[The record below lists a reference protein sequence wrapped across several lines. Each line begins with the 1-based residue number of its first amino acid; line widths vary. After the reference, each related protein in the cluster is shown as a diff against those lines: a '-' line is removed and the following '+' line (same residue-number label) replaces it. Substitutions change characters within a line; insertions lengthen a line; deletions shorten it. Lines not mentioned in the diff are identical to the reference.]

1 MTTLTPDYTPRS
13 NTSKAL
19 LDQCGDVN
27 AEIDGIEPSL
37 EQLLILQ
44 HRALNDADNSSSSA
58 TNQQLDALSS
68 ETLVLY
74 RELIKRVCTIKSN
87 PEANDPK
94 YKPQVDRVDRRLKQA
109 IQKYQQVES
118 GFRKRTQDQMARQ
131 YRIVRADASEQE
143 VRAVVEDTSN
153 NQVFSQALMQ
163 SDRQGRARTAL
174 SAVQDRHSALVKIEQ
189 QIVELSQLFQ
199 DMDTLVVQ
207 QEDSVT
213 QIEEDGEKVAENIDK
228 GTEEICA
235 AVDTAR
241 KTRRRKWI
249 CLWIFVAII
258 VVISIVVLAY
268 VLISRTAR
276 EKSTH
281 R

>member
-1 MTTLTPDYTPRS
+1 MTTLTPDSTPRS
-13 NTSKAL
+13 NTSNAL

-37 EQLLILQ
+37 EQLRILQ
-44 HRALNDADNSSSSA
+44 HRALNDADNFSSSA

-131 YRIVRADASEQE
+131 YRIVRPDASEQE
-143 VRAVVEDTSN
+143 VRAAVEDTSN
-153 NQVFSQALMQ
+153 NQVFSQVLMQ
-163 SDRQGRARTAL
+163 SDRQGRARAAL
-174 SAVQDRHSALVKIEQ
+174 SAVQDRHNALVKIEQ

-199 DMDTLVVQ
+199 DMDTLLVQ
-207 QEDSVT
+207 QEDPVT
-213 QIEEDGEKVAENIDK
+213 QIEKDSKKVVENIDK

-249 CLWIFVAII
+249 CLGIFVAII
-258 VVISIVVLAY
+258 VVILIVVLAY

>member
-1 MTTLTPDYTPRS
+1 MTTLTPDSTPRS
-13 NTSKAL
+13 NTSNAL

-27 AEIDGIEPSL
+27 AEIDAIEPSL
-37 EQLLILQ
+37 EQLRILQ
-44 HRALNDADNSSSSA
+44 YRALNNADNFSSSA

-74 RELIKRVCTIKSN
+74 RELIKR
-87 PEANDPK
+87 
-94 YKPQVDRVDRRLKQA
+94 VDRVDRRLKQA

-131 YRIVRADASEQE
+131 YRIVRPDASEQE
-143 VRAVVEDTSN
+143 VRAAVEDTSN
-153 NQVFSQALMQ
+153 NQVFSQVLMQ
-163 SDRQGRARTAL
+163 SDRQGRARAAL
-174 SAVQDRHSALVKIEQ
+174 SAVQDRHNALVKIEQ
-189 QIVELSQLFQ
+189 QI

-207 QEDSVT
+207 QEDPVT
-213 QIEEDGEKVAENIDK
+213 QIKKDSKKVVENIDK

-249 CLWIFVAII
+249 CLGIFVAII
-258 VVISIVVLAY
+258 VVILIVVLAY
-268 VLISRTAR
+268 FLISRTAR
-276 EKSTH
+276 EKSTY

>member
-27 AEIDGIEPSL
+27 AEIDGIESSL
-37 EQLLILQ
+37 EQLRILQ

-87 PEANDPK
+87 LEANDPK

-109 IQKYQQVES
+109 VQKYQQVES

-131 YRIVRADASEQE
+131 YRIVRPDASEQE
-143 VRAVVEDTSN
+143 VRAAVEDTSN
-153 NQVFSQALMQ
+153 NQVFSQVLTQ
-163 SDRQGRARTAL
+163 SDRQGRARAAL
-174 SAVQDRHSALVKIEQ
+174 SAVRDRQNALVKIEQ

-207 QEDSVT
+207 QEDPVT
-213 QIEEDGEKVAENIDK
+213 QIEKDSKKVVENIDK

-249 CLWIFVAII
+249 CLGISVAII
-258 VVISIVVLAY
+258 VVILIVVLAY

-276 EKSTH
+276 EKPTH

>member
-37 EQLLILQ
+37 EQLRILQ
-44 HRALNDADNSSSSA
+44 RRALNDADNSSSSA

-68 ETLVLY
+68 ETIVLY

-131 YRIVRADASEQE
+131 YRIVRPDASEQE
-143 VRAVVEDTSN
+143 VRAAVEDTSN

-163 SDRQGRARTAL
+163 SDRQGRARAAL

-199 DMDTLVVQ
+199 DMDTLVIQ

-213 QIEEDGEKVAENIDK
+213 QIEQDGEKVVENIDK

-249 CLWIFVAII
+249 CLGIFVAII
-258 VVISIVVLAY
+258 VVILIVVLAY
-268 VLISRTAR
+268 VLISRTAN
-276 EKSTH
+276 KK
-281 R
+281 

>member
-1 MTTLTPDYTPRS
+1 MTTLTPDSTPSS
-13 NTSKAL
+13 NTSNAL

-27 AEIDGIEPSL
+27 AGIDGIEPSL
-37 EQLLILQ
+37 EQLRILQ
-44 HRALNDADNSSSSA
+44 HRALNDADNFSSSA

-74 RELIKRVCTIKSN
+74 CELIKRVCTIKSN

-131 YRIVRADASEQE
+131 YRIVRPDASEQE
-143 VRAVVEDTSN
+143 VRAAVEDTSN
-153 NQVFSQALMQ
+153 NQVFSQVLMQ
-163 SDRQGRARTAL
+163 SDRQGRARAAL
-174 SAVQDRHSALVKIEQ
+174 SAVQDRHNALVKIEQ

-207 QEDSVT
+207 QEDPVT
-213 QIEEDGEKVAENIDK
+213 QIEKDSKKVVENIDK

-249 CLWIFVAII
+249 CLGIFVAII
-258 VVISIVVLAY
+258 VVILIVVLAY

>member
-37 EQLLILQ
+37 EQLRILQ

-94 YKPQVDRVDRRLKQA
+94 YK
-109 IQKYQQVES
+109 
-118 GFRKRTQDQMARQ
+118 
-131 YRIVRADASEQE
+131 
-143 VRAVVEDTSN
+143 
-153 NQVFSQALMQ
+153 
-163 SDRQGRARTAL
+163 L
-174 SAVQDRHSALVKIEQ
+174 SAGEIQCIMVHSGKKHVTCFVILALDELRESLLQNACSPCKEQ
-189 QIVELSQLFQ
+189 SCRDAPGGALL
-199 DMDTLVVQ
+199 L
-207 QEDSVT
+207 
-213 QIEEDGEKVAENIDK
+213 ANLC
-228 GTEEICA
+228 TEHL
-235 AVDTAR
+235 DQ
-241 KTRRRKWI
+241 KK
-249 CLWIFVAII
+249 
-258 VVISIVVLAY
+258 Y
-268 VLISRTAR
+268 
-276 EKSTH
+276 
-281 R
+281 